1 MCLLCAIEHKQKF
14 PDHTMQAMCT
24 PVELLQILKKDG
36 VYKDNFAQ
44 SLSKLVETIVLK
56 EADWFVQE
64 ATESVKT
71 C

>member
-1 MCLLCAIEHKQKF
+1 
-14 PDHTMQAMCT
+14 MQAMCT